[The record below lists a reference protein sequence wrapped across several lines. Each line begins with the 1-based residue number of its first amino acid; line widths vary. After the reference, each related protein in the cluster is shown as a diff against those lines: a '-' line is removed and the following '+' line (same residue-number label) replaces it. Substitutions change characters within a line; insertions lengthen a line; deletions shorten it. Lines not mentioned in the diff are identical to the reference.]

1 MIKIETIKRIS
12 SISGIIEIPSKN
24 GGQPY
29 VKRQLVLDDTTE
41 KDGNV
46 YPNCICIEFTG
57 DRMAQLDNFI
67 TNQLVKVEAF
77 VSGREYNGSYF
88 HNFRGLSIAPYT
100 PQQPQ
105 GPQGY
110 AQTAPQGYAQPPQQS
125 YPPQGYAQPQSPYGQ
140 AAPQGY
146 AQAPAQQT
154 PYGQPY
160 GQPIQQQGYGQPM
173 QQKTYSDPNDDLPF

>member
-1 MIKIETIKRIS
+1 M
-12 SISGIIEIPSKN
+12 
-24 GGQPY
+24 
-29 VKRQLVLDDTTE
+29 KRQLVLDDTTE

-110 AQTAPQGYAQPPQQS
+110 AQ
-125 YPPQGYAQPQSPYGQ
+125 PQSPYGQ
-140 AAPQGY
+140 PAPQGY

-160 GQPIQQQGYGQPM
+160 GQPMQQQGYGQPM